1 VNSNLQI
8 LNDQKLMGRRNLV
21 LAFSAGV
28 LLGLS
33 FPLPWAWVSALPLD
47 YLACIAF
54 VPFLLVLDRLN
65 SYWQSTRYAYL
76 TFFVFN
82 AVTLYWV
89 GGFTHGQDMYLML
102 SGAALVVAHP
112 LFFLIPTFAYCFVK
126 KHLGTATAL
135 VFLPFIWVGFE
146 WLHSLGQIGFP
157 WLTLGNSQTYA
168 IDRIQFIS
176 FTGVYG
182 ISFWILVLNAIVY
195 FAYLKFAR
203 LEWKLISRQSLFAGV
218 ALLALLIIPE
228 IHGRFVLSSNDSHG
242 RSGVVR
248 VGMIQPNTDP
258 WKKWEIN
265 PENELRNYLQ
275 MTTDL
280 AAEGPQLVI
289 WPETAIPFRILLG
302 KYSASY
308 HRVKQRI
315 DSLGFA
321 LLTGY
326 PETFF
331 YQAASAPPGSRP
343 IEGTKMY
350 YDDFNAIML
359 LQPKVDSIQKYSKMK
374 LVPFAERVPYAE
386 RLSFLVDAV
395 KWNVGI
401 SGWGIG
407 KDTTVFFLKK
417 DGTNIRFSG
426 MVCYESIYPDLVSAF
441 VRKGAQFLV
450 IITNDSWW
458 GNTSGVYQHLEY
470 ATLRAIENHRAIARC
485 ANGGISC
492 FIDRYG
498 RISEA
503 RDLYTQAILVGDVQL
518 SDVQTFYSRH
528 GDVFARAC
536 AGIGILAVLGAFI
549 GRFRRK

>member
-1 VNSNLQI
+1 MS
-8 LNDQKLMGRRNLV
+8 RRDFV
-21 LAFSAGV
+21 LACSAGA

-33 FPLPWAWVSALPLD
+33 FPLPRGWISALPLE
-47 YLACIAF
+47 YLACVGF
-54 VPFLLVLDRLN
+54 VPLLLVLDRLN
-65 SYWQSTRYAYL
+65 SYWQSMRYAYL
-76 TFFVFN
+76 TFLVFN

-89 GGFTHGQDMYLML
+89 GGFTHGKDMYLMI

-126 KHLGTATAL
+126 RHLGATTAL
-135 VFLPFIWVGFE
+135 FSLPFIWVSFE

-157 WLTLGNSQTYA
+157 WLTLGNTQTYA
-168 IDRIQFIS
+168 INRIQFIS

-182 ISFWILVLNAIVY
+182 ISFWIVTLNSIIY
-195 FAYLKFAR
+195 FVCLKFAR
-203 LEWKLISRQSLFAGV
+203 SEWKLVSRQSLFAAV
-218 ALLALLIIPE
+218 SLLLLLAIPE
-228 IHGRFVLSSNDSHG
+228 IHGRLILSSDDSG
-242 RSGVVR
+242 NTTGSVR

-258 WKKWEIN
+258 WKKWETN
-265 PENELRNYLQ
+265 PEDQLKSYLQ
-275 MTTDL
+275 MTRGLL
-280 AAEGPQLVI
+280 AEKPQLVI

-308 HRVKQRI
+308 HELKGKI

-326 PETFF
+326 PETVF
-331 YQAASAPPGSRP
+331 YQAANAPPGSRL
-343 IEGTKMY
+343 IEGTKTL
-350 YDDFNAIML
+350 YDDFNAMML
-359 LQPKVDSIQKYSKMK
+359 LQPRVDSIQKYSKMK

-407 KDTTVFFLKK
+407 RDTTVFSMKSDK
-417 DGTNIRFSG
+417 VNIRFSG
-426 MVCYESIYPDLVSAF
+426 MVCYESIYPDLVTAF

-450 IITNDSWW
+450 VITNDSWW
-458 GNTSGVYQHLEY
+458 GNTSGAYQHLQY

-492 FIDRYG
+492 FIDPYG
-498 RISEA
+498 RISEVS
-503 RDLYTQAILVGDVQL
+503 DLYTQSTLIGNVQL
-518 SDVQTFYSRH
+518 SNVQTFYSRN
-528 GDVFARAC
+528 GDVFATVC
-536 AGIGILAVLGAFI
+536 TGVGLLAVLGALIARFI
-549 GRFRRK
+549 RK

>member
-1 VNSNLQI
+1 MN
-8 LNDQKLMGRRNLV
+8 RRNLV
-21 LAFSAGV
+21 LAFFAGV

-33 FPLPWAWVSALPLD
+33 FPLPRGWVFALPLE

-54 VPFLLVLDRLN
+54 VPFLLVLERLN
-65 SYWQSTRYAYL
+65 SYWQSMRYAYF
-76 TFFVFN
+76 TFFAFN

-112 LFFLIPTFAYCFVK
+112 LFFLIPTFGYCFVK
-126 KHLGTATAL
+126 RHLGTTAAL
-135 VFLPFIWVGFE
+135 FSLPFVWVGFE

-176 FTGVYG
+176 LTGVYG
-182 ISFWILVLNAIVY
+182 ISFWILALTAIIY
-195 FAYLKFAR
+195 FVYLKFSR
-203 LEWKLISRQSLFAGV
+203 SEWKLISWQSFFAG
-218 ALLALLIIPE
+218 LALFLFLIIPE
-228 IHGRFVLSSNDSHG
+228 IHGRLVLSSADS
-242 RSGVVR
+242 RSSSGVVR

-258 WKKWEIN
+258 WKKWETD
-265 PENELRNYLQ
+265 PEDQLESYFQ
-275 MTTDL
+275 MTTGL
-280 AAEGPQLVI
+280 AAEKPQLVV

-308 HRVKQRI
+308 HRLKERI

-326 PETFF
+326 PETVF
-331 YQAASAPPGSRP
+331 YQAQSAPPGSRL
-343 IEGTKMY
+343 IEGTNMY

-359 LQPKVDSIQKYSKMK
+359 LQPRVDSIQKYSKMK
-374 LVPFAERVPYAE
+374 VVPFAERVPYAE
-386 RLSFLVDAV
+386 RLSFLVEAV

-407 KDTTVFFLKK
+407 KDTTVFSLKE
-417 DGTNIRFSG
+417 DDRTIRFSG
-426 MVCYESIYPDLVSAF
+426 MVCYESIYPDLVAAF

-450 IITNDSWW
+450 IVTNDSWW
-458 GNTSGVYQHLEY
+458 GNTSGANQHLQY

-492 FIDRYG
+492 FIDPYG
-498 RISEA
+498 RILEA
-503 RDLYTQAILVGDVQL
+503 RDLYTRATLIGNVQL
-518 SDVQTFYSRH
+518 SEDQTFYSKH
-528 GDVFARAC
+528 GDLFAAMC
-536 AGIGILAVLGAFI
+536 TAIGVLAVIWALI

>member
-1 VNSNLQI
+1 MS
-8 LNDQKLMGRRNLV
+8 RRNFV
-21 LAFSAGV
+21 LACVAGA

-33 FPLPWAWVSALPLD
+33 FPLPRGWVSTLPLD

-54 VPFLLVLDRLN
+54 VPFLLVLDRLD
-65 SYWQSTRYAYL
+65 SYWQSMRCAYL
-76 TFFVFN
+76 TFLVFN

-112 LFFLIPTFAYCFVK
+112 LFFLVPTLAYCFVRR
-126 KHLGTATAL
+126 HLGTTMAL
-135 VFLPFIWVGFE
+135 FSLPFVWVGFE

-157 WLTLGNSQTYA
+157 WLTLGNSQTHA

-182 ISFWILVLNAIVY
+182 ISFWILALNAIIY
-195 FAYLKFAR
+195 FVYLKFASS
-203 LEWKLISRQSLFAGV
+203 EWKLISRQSLFAG
-218 ALLALLIIPE
+218 LALFLFLIIPE
-228 IHGRFVLSSNDSHG
+228 IHGRIVLSSGDS
-242 RSGVVR
+242 RSSRGVVR

-258 WKKWEIN
+258 WKKWETN
-265 PENELRNYLQ
+265 PEDQLESYFQ
-275 MTTDL
+275 MTTGLL
-280 AAEGPQLVI
+280 AEEPQLVI

-308 HRVKQRI
+308 HRLKDRI
-315 DSLGFA
+315 DSLRFA

-326 PETFF
+326 PETVF
-331 YQAASAPPGSRP
+331 YQARSAPPGSRL
-343 IEGTKMY
+343 IEGTKTY

-359 LQPKVDSIQKYSKMK
+359 LQPRIDSIQKYSKMK

-386 RLSFLVDAV
+386 KLSFLVEAV

-407 KDTTVFFLKK
+407 KDTTVFSLKA
-417 DGTNIRFSG
+417 DDRTIRFSG
-426 MVCYESIYPDLVSAF
+426 MVCYESIYPDLVAAF

-450 IITNDSWW
+450 VITNDSWW
-458 GNTSGVYQHLEY
+458 GNTSGANQHFQY

-492 FIDRYG
+492 FIDPYG

-503 RDLYTQAILVGDVQL
+503 RELFTQSTLIGNVQF
-518 SDVQTFYSRH
+518 SEGQTFYSKH

-536 AGIGILAVLGAFI
+536 TGVGVVAILGAFI